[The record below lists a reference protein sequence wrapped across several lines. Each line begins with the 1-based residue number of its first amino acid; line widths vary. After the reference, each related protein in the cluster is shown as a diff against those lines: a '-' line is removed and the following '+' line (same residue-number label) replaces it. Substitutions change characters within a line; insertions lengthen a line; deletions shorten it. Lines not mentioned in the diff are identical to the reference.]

1 MSFYRQ
7 MLVVAVITVALPF
20 GLAAW
25 MYPYFVLTVVVVII
39 VVHCRKKKNRLT
51 TLGSARWAGAE
62 DLRRAG
68 MLDGDSG
75 LILGRVTDSPQRAGP
90 AIKALFDR
98 RLDDET
104 ACKRFLAM
112 FSKPE
117 QVLVRLPDTVPHS
130 AIFAPSGVGK
140 SVSLA
145 TPFLLTCQD
154 STTVADYKGE
164 LATLTAKH
172 REKVFG
178 HEVRILD
185 PYKVVTQTPDTFNPL
200 DFIKKESPLAI
211 DACFDLANAL
221 VTRTG
226 QEKEPHWVDSAE
238 TWIAALCAVV
248 VQFAEPGDDRSLQA
262 VRTLLSNPAKLQA
275 AVQLM
280 QGSDAWGGMLRRI
293 GGQLTHFKDKE
304 LSSTITTSNRFLR
317 FLDTIAVAESTR
329 TSSFDPAGLRNGKMT
344 VYLVL
349 PPEHMRAQAALMRMW
364 VGAML
369 RAVVEGGL
377 QQ

>member
-7 MLVVAVITVALPF
+7 MLVVAVVAIALPC
-20 GLAAW
+20 GIAAW

-51 TLGSARWAGAE
+51 TLGSARWAGSE

-68 MLDGDSG
+68 MLDADSG

-104 ACKRFLAM
+104 ACKEFLAM
-112 FSKPE
+112 FRQPE
-117 QVLVRLPDTVPHS
+117 QKLVRLPNAVHTAV
-130 AIFAPSGVGK
+130 FAPTGVGK
-140 SVSLA
+140 GVSFVI
-145 TPFLLTCQD
+145 PFLQTCPD
-154 STTVADYKGE
+154 SCVVVDVKGE
-164 LATLTAKH
+164 LASLTGTH

-211 DACFDLANAL
+211 DACFDLANAF
-221 VTRTG
+221 VIRTG
-226 QEKEPHWVDSAE
+226 QERDPHFPDSAE
-238 TWIAALCAVV
+238 ALIAGLCSMV

-262 VRTLLSNPAKLQA
+262 VRTLLSNPKKLEA
-275 AVQLM
+275 AIALM

-293 GGQLTHFKDKE
+293 GGQLAHFKDKE
-304 LSSTITTSNRFLR
+304 LSSVLTTTNRFLR
-317 FLDTIAVAESTR
+317 FLDTIAVAENTR
-329 TSSFDPAGLRNGKMT
+329 TSSFDPASLRNGKMT

-349 PPEHMRAQAALMRMW
+349 PPEHLRAQAALMRMW
-364 VGAML
+364 IGAML

>member
-7 MLVVAVITVALPF
+7 MLVVAVVAIALPC

-25 MYPYFVLTVVVVII
+25 MYPYFVLTVVAVVI

-51 TLGSARWAGAE
+51 TLGSARWAGSE

-68 MLDGDSG
+68 MLDADSG

-98 RLDDET
+98 QIDDET
-104 ACKRFLAM
+104 ACKEFLAM
-112 FSKPE
+112 FRQPE
-117 QVLVRLPDTVPHS
+117 QKLVRLPNAVHTAV
-130 AIFAPSGVGK
+130 FAPTGVGK
-140 SVSLA
+140 GVSFVI
-145 TPFLLTCQD
+145 PFLQTCPD
-154 STTVADYKGE
+154 SCVVVDVKGE
-164 LATLTAKH
+164 LASLTGTH

-200 DFIKKESPLAI
+200 DFIKRESPLAI
-211 DACFDLANAL
+211 DACFDLANAF
-221 VTRTG
+221 VIRTG
-226 QEKEPHWVDSAE
+226 QERDPHFPDSAE
-238 TWIAALCAVV
+238 ALIAGLCSMV

-262 VRTLLSNPAKLQA
+262 VRTLLSNPKKLEA
-275 AVQLM
+275 AIALM

-293 GGQLTHFKDKE
+293 GGQLAHFKDKE
-304 LSSTITTSNRFLR
+304 LSSVLTTTNRFLR
-317 FLDTIAVAESTR
+317 FLDTIAVAENTR
-329 TSSFDPAGLRNGKMT
+329 TSSFDPARLRNGKMT

-349 PPEHMRAQAALMRMW
+349 PPEHLRAQAALMRMW
-364 VGAML
+364 IGAML